1 MELLRSRSRS
11 RGNRAR
17 APNRERGTPV
27 KWRNFDLWRGYS
39 LAVPA
44 AVASASQVLAQQ
56 QPGPAANPLPNPSS
70 GGNLIDFIFKK
81 SPYEFWLTCLIIAFG
96 LTVLALYIYAIRNIE
111 NRRPEDV
118 SRALIVI
125 TVITGSLVLITAG
138 YSNEQIAPAFGL
150 FGTVIGYML
159 GRMSNVPGTTRENS
173 PAEPPLGDDK

>member
-1 MELLRSRSRS
+1 MKLCNLDKYRFGALVLLLS
-11 RGNRAR
+11 GLALADP
-17 APNRERGTPV
+17 AP
-27 KWRNFDLWRGYS
+27 
-39 LAVPA
+39 
-44 AVASASQVLAQQ
+44 AQQ
-56 QPGPAANPLPNPSS
+56 LPNPAANPLPNPGA

-96 LTVLALYIYAIRNIE
+96 LTVLALYIYAIRNIHD
-111 NRRPEDV
+111 RRPEDV

-159 GRMSNVPGTTRENS
+159 GRMSQAASGGTAANS
-173 PAEPPLGDDK
+173 PPEPPVKDEK

>member
-1 MELLRSRSRS
+1 M
-11 RGNRAR
+11 
-17 APNRERGTPV
+17 
-27 KWRNFDLWRGYS
+27 
-39 LAVPA
+39 LACTL
-44 AVASASQVLAQQ
+44 ASAAPALAQQ
-56 QPGPAANPLPNPSS
+56 LPPTPVPPANALPNPSS

-96 LTVLALYIYAIRNIE
+96 LTVLGLYIYAIRNID

-159 GRMSNVPGTTRENS
+159 GRMSNVPGAAGGNS
-173 PAEPPLGDDK
+173 SPEPPLKDDKSLKDDK

>member
-1 MELLRSRSRS
+1 MMLVVLMS
-11 RGNRAR
+11 A
-17 APNRERGTPV
+17 
-27 KWRNFDLWRGYS
+27 L
-39 LAVPA
+39 
-44 AVASASQVLAQQ
+44 ASAEAALAQEL
-56 QPGPAANPLPNPSS
+56 PARPAPPANPLPTPGS

-96 LTVLALYIYAIRNIE
+96 LTVLALYIYAIRNIQ

-159 GRMSNVPGTTRENS
+159 GRMSTVSGQPGGNL
-173 PAEPPLGDDK
+173 PPEPPARDDK

>member
-1 MELLRSRSRS
+1 MNFRDFDWWRCSGLLLLQ
-11 RGNRAR
+11 AAL
-17 APNRERGTPV
+17 APTGFV
-27 KWRNFDLWRGYS
+27 
-39 LAVPA
+39 V
-44 AVASASQVLAQQ
+44 AQQ
-56 QPGPAANPLPNPSS
+56 PPTPPANPLPNPSS

-81 SPYEFWLTCLIIAFG
+81 SPYEFWLTCLIITFG
-96 LTVLALYIYAIRNIE
+96 LAVLGLYIYAIRNIQ

-159 GRMSNVPGTTRENS
+159 GRMSNVPGPGPGAT
-173 PAEPPLGDDK
+173 PEPPPRDDK

>member
-1 MELLRSRSRS
+1 MKLHDLDTWGLNVSLLLVAGYASVD
-11 RGNRAR
+11 
-17 APNRERGTPV
+17 PV
-27 KWRNFDLWRGYS
+27 
-39 LAVPA
+39 
-44 AVASASQVLAQQ
+44 QAQQ
-56 QPGPAANPLPNPSS
+56 PPAPLANPMPNPSL
-70 GGNLIDFIFKK
+70 GGNLAEFIFKK

-96 LTVLALYIYAIRNIE
+96 LMVLGLYIYAIRNIR

-159 GRMSNVPGTTRENS
+159 GRMSQAAPSAPAETP
-173 PAEPPLGDDK
+173 PAEPSAKEDAR

>member
-1 MELLRSRSRS
+1 MLMKLCNLNKCRLIALAVLVP
-11 RGNRAR
+11 GL
-17 APNRERGTPV
+17 TPV
-27 KWRNFDLWRGYS
+27 DT
-39 LAVPA
+39 A
-44 AVASASQVLAQQ
+44 LAQQ
-56 QPGPAANPLPNPSS
+56 LPSPPANPLPNPGA

-96 LTVLALYIYAIRNIE
+96 LTVLALYIYAIRNIRD
-111 NRRPEDV
+111 RRPEDV

-159 GRMSNVPGTTRENS
+159 GRMSQAAPGGTAANS
-173 PAEPPLGDDK
+173 PPEPPVKDEK

>member
-1 MELLRSRSRS
+1 MNLLGPASSRLNLLLLLIAGGAS
-11 RGNRAR
+11 
-17 APNRERGTPV
+17 V
-27 KWRNFDLWRGYS
+27 D
-39 LAVPA
+39 PA
-44 AVASASQVLAQQ
+44 LAQL
-56 QPGPAANPLPNPSS
+56 QPTGPANPLPNPGS
-70 GGNLIDFIFKK
+70 GGNLVDFVFKK

-96 LTVLALYIYAIRNIE
+96 LAVLGLYIYAIRNIQ

-159 GRMSNVPGTTRENS
+159 GRMSQASSAPTDVAPT
-173 PAEPPLGDDK
+173 PLQKEDTK